1 MLIVFRP
8 ALLPQPTEAF
18 TPELAA
24 ESVALLAVGYN
35 YSGAW
40 VLPLAGLPPAGT
52 AASFAAR
59 EGVSRILAR

>member
-1 MLIVFRP
+1 MVFQP

-24 ESVALLAVGYN
+24 ESVALLAVGYD

-59 EGVSRILAR
+59 EGIQK